1 MTENA
6 IICISRECGSGGR
19 DLGDRIGEML
29 GIPVYGKELISKVAK
44 KSDMS
49 EEYVK
54 NHEENPSYSHI
65 LGVPIGHP
73 ALGVQYDGITTP
85 EKLFLVQTEVIKEI
99 AREEKS
105 CVFVGRCADIILQ
118 GRENLYSFFVHAPR
132 EYRIERIMETENLS
146 RREAKKKVKQI
157 DWERSSYHDYYTG
170 IKWGHP
176 SNYDLVINM
185 AKSGIDR
192 AASVII
198 EYIK

>member
-1 MTENA
+1 M
-6 IICISRECGSGGR
+6 
-19 DLGDRIGEML
+19 
-29 GIPVYGKELISKVAK
+29 
-44 KSDMS
+44 
-49 EEYVK
+49 
-54 NHEENPSYSHI
+54 
-65 LGVPIGHP
+65 PIGHP
-73 ALGVQYDGITTP
+73 ALGVQYDGIMTP

>member
-29 GIPVYGKELISKVAK
+29 RIPVYGKELISKVAK

-73 ALGVQYDGITTP
+73 ALGVQYDGIMTP

>member
-73 ALGVQYDGITTP
+73 ALGVQYDGIMTP

-118 GRENLYSFFVHAPR
+118 GRDNLYSFFVHAPR

>member
-73 ALGVQYDGITTP
+73 TLGVQYDGIMTP

-176 SNYDLVINM
+176 SNYDLVINT

-192 AASVII
+192 AAGAII

>member
-73 ALGVQYDGITTP
+73 ALGVQYDGIMTP

-118 GRENLYSFFVHAPR
+118 GRENLHSFFVHAPR
-132 EYRIERIMETENLS
+132 EYRIKRIMETENLS

>member
-73 ALGVQYDGITTP
+73 ALGVQYDGIMTP

-157 DWERSSYHDYYTG
+157 DWEWSSYHDYYTG

>member
-73 ALGVQYDGITTP
+73 ALGVQYDGIMTP

-157 DWERSSYHDYYTG
+157 DWERSYYHDYYTG

-176 SNYDLVINM
+176 SNYDLVINT

-192 AASVII
+192 AAGAII

>member
-73 ALGVQYDGITTP
+73 ALGVQYDGIMTP
-85 EKLFLVQTEVIKEI
+85 EKLFLVQTEVIKGI

>member
-73 ALGVQYDGITTP
+73 ALGVQYDGIMTP

-192 AASVII
+192 AAGAII

>member
-19 DLGDRIGEML
+19 DLGDRIGERL

-73 ALGVQYDGITTP
+73 ALGVQYDGIMTP

-132 EYRIERIMETENLS
+132 EYRSERIMETENLS

-176 SNYDLVINM
+176 SNYDLVINT

-192 AASVII
+192 AAGAII

>member
-19 DLGDRIGEML
+19 DLGDRIGERL

-73 ALGVQYDGITTP
+73 ALGVQYDGIMTP

>member
-19 DLGDRIGEML
+19 DLGDRIGERL

-73 ALGVQYDGITTP
+73 ALGVQYDGIMTP

-118 GRENLYSFFVHAPR
+118 GRENLYSFFVQAPR

-176 SNYDLVINM
+176 SNYDLVINT

-192 AASVII
+192 AAGAII

>member
-73 ALGVQYDGITTP
+73 ALGVQYDGIMTP

-176 SNYDLVINM
+176 SNYDLVLSLIH
-185 AKSGIDR
+185 I
-192 AASVII
+192 
-198 EYIK
+198 

>member
-73 ALGVQYDGITTP
+73 ALGVQYDGIMTP

-105 CVFVGRCADIILQ
+105 CVFVGRCTDIILQ

>member
-6 IICISRECGSGGR
+6 IICISREFGSGGR

-29 GIPVYGKELISKVAK
+29 GIPVYGKELISKVAQ

-73 ALGVQYDGITTP
+73 ALGVQYDEIMTP
-85 EKLFLVQTEVIKEI
+85 EKLFFVQTEVIKEI
-99 AREEKS
+99 AGENKS

-118 GRENLYSFFVHAPR
+118 DYDNLFSFFVHAPR
-132 EYRIERIMETENLS
+132 EYRIERIMQTENIS
-146 RREAKKKVKQI
+146 KREAKKKVKQV

-185 AKSGIDR
+185 AKTGIER
-192 AASVII
+192 AARVII

>member
-19 DLGDRIGEML
+19 DLGDRIGERL

-73 ALGVQYDGITTP
+73 ALGVQYDGIMTP

-176 SNYDLVINM
+176 SNYDLVINT

-192 AASVII
+192 AAGAII

>member
-73 ALGVQYDGITTP
+73 ALGVQYDGIMTP

-176 SNYDLVINM
+176 SNYDLVINTE
-185 AKSGIDR
+185 KSGSDR
-192 AASVII
+192 AAGAII

>member
-73 ALGVQYDGITTP
+73 ALGVQYDGIMTP

-118 GRENLYSFFVHAPR
+118 GRENLHSFFVHAPR
-132 EYRIERIMETENLS
+132 NTGLKESWRQKTFPGERQ
-146 RREAKKKVKQI
+146 RKR
-157 DWERSSYHDYYTG
+157 
-170 IKWGHP
+170 
-176 SNYDLVINM
+176 
-185 AKSGIDR
+185 
-192 AASVII
+192 
-198 EYIK
+198 

>member
-73 ALGVQYDGITTP
+73 ALGVQYDGIMTP

-118 GRENLYSFFVHAPR
+118 GRENLYSIFVHAPR